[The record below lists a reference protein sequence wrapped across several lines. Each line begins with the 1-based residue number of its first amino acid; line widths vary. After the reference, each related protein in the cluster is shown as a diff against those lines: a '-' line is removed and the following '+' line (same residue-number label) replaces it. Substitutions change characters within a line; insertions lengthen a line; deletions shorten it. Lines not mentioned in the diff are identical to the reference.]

1 MINSLISVDADIFNL
16 STESDTI
23 EGFEFNNS
31 TVKIVNSG
39 EMIEKIDNDSVLAFL
54 NCPTTKVFI
63 KKDEMGHAITKM
75 IAHNYIANETIEI
88 TNLGDHII
96 AMNEMLLAATQK
108 RKELKS
114 NPNAE
119 IISNEMIEQLNAL
132 LLSRRAGEVG
142 IGAYRNVDYLGNPV
156 NVMIGITDKA
166 GNVTPL
172 KAWQPERGGAKRIQ
186 RHMDKLVE
194 WANSDEFRNMDP
206 YLRAVK
212 FHTRFI
218 KIHPFR
224 EGNGR
229 TGRMLLNYMLL
240 ISNLPLTNIRDTD
253 SDLYYNGVTEGI
265 VNENYQPLID
275 VIKKNPIKYS
285 RELYAAVM
293 QYNKERKRTME
304 MLLNTKQTDLLTR

>member
-1 MINSLISVDADIFNL
+1 MPNSLISVDSDIFNL
-16 STESDTI
+16 SNESDAI
-23 EGFEFNNS
+23 EGFEFNEN

-54 NCPTTKVFI
+54 HCPTTKVFI
-63 KKDEMGHAITKM
+63 KKDETGSMITKM

-88 TNLGDHII
+88 TNLGDHIV

-108 RKELKS
+108 RKELKT

-119 IISNEMIEQLNAL
+119 IISNDMIKNLNAL
-132 LLSRRAGEVG
+132 LLSRRVGEIG
-142 IGAYRNVDYLGNPV
+142 IGEYRNIDYFGDPV
-156 NVMIGITDKA
+156 HVMIGITDNQ

-172 KAWQPERGGAKRIQ
+172 KAWQPEKGGARRIQ
-186 RHMDKLVE
+186 QHMNKLVE
-194 WANSDEFRNMDP
+194 WANSEEFKEMDS
-206 YLRAVK
+206 YLRAAI
-212 FHTRFI
+212 FHAKFI

-229 TGRMLLNYMLL
+229 TGRMILNYMLL

-253 SDLYYNGVTEGI
+253 SELYYNGITEAI
-265 VNENYQPLID
+265 VNKNYQPLID
-275 VIKKNPIKYS
+275 VVKKNKIKYS

-304 MLLNTKQTDLLTR
+304 MKLNSKQSDELCK